1 LSTDANAQSKPVM
14 RLHGRALRLARLA
27 WSLWALSVALVAL
40 RLLLQYVNDPA
51 SFLGNL
57 FKVLSLAFAT
67 VGALIASRRPENPV
81 GWIFG
86 AGALLLALADFA
98 EQYAVYAL
106 VTRPGALPGGVM
118 MAWIRLWA
126 GTLGFSLIF
135 TFTLLLFPNGRLLS
149 RRWRSVMW
157 LAVGATGLVTITAAL
172 QPGPFRLIPSI
183 NNPLGIEGAAGLWVQ
198 GIVDVLVLAAVGAS
212 AISLILRFRRARG
225 EERQQLKWVAYA
237 AALLIFFAIVTGLI
251 EGLAPQYQLAVDVAE
266 APVFVALPIAVGI
279 AILKYRLYDID
290 LLINRSLVYG
300 TLTALLLALF
310 GASLIAISQVFQNFA
325 GGPLVAVAVSAGA
338 FGIIFQ
344 PARRRLQRFVD
355 QRFYNIQIDY
365 QKTPLPAL
373 APTSVTSVLT
383 QTRFGAYTG
392 LELIG
397 RGGMA
402 EVYKST
408 HPTLGTPV
416 AIKLL
421 PAHLA
426 AEPDF
431 RKRFTREA
439 EVVSKLQHPNIVR
452 IFDFG
457 EDAEAGTHYMVME
470 YLGGRDLGVYL
481 GEKGK
486 LVLAE
491 ALPLVRQIASALDYA
506 HAQGL
511 VHRDIKPSNV
521 MLDSIETRHAASLP
535 QYRAVLTDFGIA
547 KILGGHTAMTRTG
560 MLGTF
565 DYIAPEQ
572 IQASADVDGRADVY
586 AFGVL
591 TYEMLTGEL
600 PFKHNNVGALLL
612 AHLNQPPPDPRDLVP
627 DLTSNAAHAIRRAM
641 AKSPADRFATA
652 GAFAAALA

>member
-1 LSTDANAQSKPVM
+1 
-14 RLHGRALRLARLA
+14 
-27 WSLWALSVALVAL
+27 
-40 RLLLQYVNDPA
+40 
-51 SFLGNL
+51 
-57 FKVLSLAFAT
+57 
-67 VGALIASRRPENPV
+67 
-81 GWIFG
+81 
-86 AGALLLALADFA
+86 
-98 EQYAVYAL
+98 
-106 VTRPGALPGGVM
+106 
-118 MAWIRLWA
+118 
-126 GTLGFSLIF
+126 
-135 TFTLLLFPNGRLLS
+135 
-149 RRWRSVMW
+149 
-157 LAVGATGLVTITAAL
+157 
-172 QPGPFRLIPSI
+172 
-183 NNPLGIEGAAGLWVQ
+183 
-198 GIVDVLVLAAVGAS
+198 VGAS

-251 EGLAPQYQLAVDVAE
+251 ESLAPQYQLAVDVAEVAE

-279 AILKYRLYDID
+279 AILKYRLYNID

-310 GASLIAISQVFQNFA
+310 GGSLIAISQVFQNFA

-365 QKTPLPAL
+365 QKTPPAFVRP
-373 APTSVTSVLT
+373 APTQNV
-383 QTRFGAYTG
+383 FGPYSG

-397 RGGMA
+397 RGGMG
-402 EVYKST
+402 EVYKAT
-408 HPTLGTPV
+408 HPTLNRVV
-416 AIKLL
+416 ALKVL
-421 PAHLA
+421 PAQLA
-426 AEPDF
+426 QEGDF
-431 RKRFTREA
+431 RKRFEREVKTIA
-439 EVVSKLQHPNIVR
+439 ALRHPNIVQVLES
-452 IFDFG
+452 G
-457 EDAEAGTHYMVME
+457 EVGGVAYMVME
-470 YLGGRDLGVYL
+470 YLNGKDLAGYLRERGRLP
-481 GEKGK
+481 
-486 LVLAE
+486 LAE
-491 ALPLVRQIASALDYA
+491 ALPILKDIAAALDYA

-521 MLDSIETRHAASLP
+521 MLDAKDEGTLRGMKDESSSFIIHPSSF
-535 QYRAVLTDFGIA
+535 RAVLTDFGIA

-572 IQASADVDGRADVY
+572 IQASADVDRRADVY

-627 DLTSNAAHAIRRAM
+627 DLTSDAAHAIRRAM

-652 GAFAAALA
+652 GEFAAALA

>member
-1 LSTDANAQSKPVM
+1 MSTDANTQSKTVM

-106 VTRPGALPGGVM
+106 VTRPGALPGGVI

-325 GGPLVAVAVSAGA
+325 GGPLVAVAGSAGA

-365 QKTPLPAL
+365 QKTPLPAP